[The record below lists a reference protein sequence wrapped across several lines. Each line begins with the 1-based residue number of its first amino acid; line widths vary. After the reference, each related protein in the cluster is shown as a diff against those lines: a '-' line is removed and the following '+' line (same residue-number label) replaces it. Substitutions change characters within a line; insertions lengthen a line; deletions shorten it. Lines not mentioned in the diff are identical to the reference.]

1 MALITIREVER
12 TEKGF
17 AAELVLEG
25 RGNYPITITNPF
37 TDREEQL
44 LEWYFEGWLYQ
55 PLIKIY
61 TNLFVCVAVPLTAK
75 VLACGL

>member
-1 MALITIREVER
+1 MIDKLILWRSLILYTSYLLL
-12 TEKGF
+12 
-17 AAELVLEG
+17 AAAPVAAQSA
-25 RGNYPITITNPF
+25 P
-37 TDREEQL
+37 
-44 LEWYFEGWLYQ
+44 Q